1 MSYTDYME
9 GLGFNMDMTRAL
21 TGQPVTPETSQPATA
36 VPLFDGMQSF
46 SEANPD
52 LVGMPTEQKLMG
64 AMRNAHN
71 AGDTAAAKRFAGMIQ
86 KVRNPNEYSKLAQAS
101 DNLQGVA
108 SYLAEGLLRLPQ
120 VGTDALMQQMGNDV
134 SQGYSGSGEE
144 LLNRFNAAAD
154 VISKQSEDMNFAPSV
169 TYEQVKDN
177 PTPSNIL
184 AFMGEGLIGSL
195 PHMAL
200 ASVSAPVYFSSYVAP
215 IALERAKNN
224 GRDVP
229 TPGDVAAAMVTALG
243 IATAERLGVK
253 AIFGKG
259 VTGNIATRPIK
270 SGLAEAGT
278 EAVQNPLEYAGQTLG
293 TDAGFDP
300 AVAIDQ
306 AGAGAL
312 GGFGAGTGIR
322 GTIDV
327 ANAIADPS
335 SMGNPAN
342 QPDDPQ
348 AAADFARDIQQRAQ
362 EEGMNLKDV
371 SKTSSG
377 GARAVLDLQHGL
389 YDEDMKRLRNV
400 LKEQLELKDTD
411 PELVQIDK
419 MLAQLAYREAR
430 TKTKNIVGQR
440 EFAAVDR
447 LVGNTKEGSELIN
460 VMRKTNELTKLHN
473 AGFQGGVSQFTDQ
486 LAPFGVGI
494 GYDRGAQKAE
504 MLLRPLISGGI
515 ATNTGGMSLLGQTAA
530 VGAGRAIDAVTGN
543 RSRVNKYVNKN
554 RKRDGM
560 TSLTEPSMLEQARA
574 LEEANILATAQS
586 NQREQE
592 RRQDAFIRGNLPAAG
607 SPEATMIIATGGLP
621 TEVIMEIAR
630 DVAARDP
637 NLAQPARD
645 FIDSVTGQRPAD
657 AGDFEGL
664 TGLIREIKTVAT
676 NNPEY
681 SKLANPQLA
690 AQLSENY
697 TTPVPAM
704 GSSTPTGV
712 APAPRDVSAGYV
724 RGIEANREAADR
736 LADEVSNDTTISPR
750 DKVVLLSALEDLR
763 GNLGLDP
770 VNKAQQVGVD
780 AERQL
785 SDPALADKYLM
796 PYINRV
802 AGQQENDVI
811 ANEMAVPLVGEGLS
825 IFPKTKALY
834 NKIDGI
840 EVDQGNYQAGTEDVT
855 GNSYGGARVYITD
868 KGRGALEVDPEQT
881 ATPNKAEGTRW
892 HSNLVRPNLYEWV
905 DNPENMPQSF
915 IVTVDHNK
923 EGHQFALQYEADVP
937 TELYRKPLRA
947 DGTKQDEPT
956 MRPRGFGELEYGR
969 KIGEIKVKS
978 SGRIAPIYDT
988 IRIVPKQQDVQIN
1001 ESSTPILS
1009 QPNGEQLSTE
1019 FNPTD
1024 KTEMGFLPF
1033 LRVRTDKKYDH
1044 PRKILASSNPKN
1056 AARQIDSLD
1065 QLLADHPNTLA
1076 SPDAFMDYLADAMGK
1091 ANKDGSVP
1099 LIPFKA
1105 LEMVQNPQMI
1115 VEQIGGLTPGQR
1127 ELAADGFSAAEKF
1140 REAYESG
1147 SAHAD
1152 ITGKL
1157 LLWGILSRGVSP
1169 YIQEGMFLDIVT
1181 DRGNKSGI
1189 GKHIQKAADG
1199 TFDVKEYLKWVNR
1212 TVPENTPGAGS
1223 THNLNAFGETLLRK
1237 MSIKDPETG
1246 ITPMQR
1252 LHDMMASD
1260 MSGRD
1265 VRREFHKL
1273 NTGVG
1278 INNKVLSFM
1287 LLVAGRN
1294 DVMVLDRIQFRNMFD
1309 DGRFEG
1315 FNIYDPTK
1323 IDKKQ
1328 IAGSSIQKL
1337 GDDTM
1342 GLMIYEA
1349 LERDLAPTVQAAYE
1363 QLGRGADFSMG
1374 RYHWESWVAS
1384 SAQEV
1389 DHGTISGIINEAMGL
1404 PNPYDHIITREGR
1417 YNRFDS
1423 GAVYGYNPQTGQ
1435 PYIQLPDGLGN
1446 MFEFTPDGAA
1456 KVLDRIRKKKKSDG
1470 IIPKDF
1476 SVSESLEGAYYDRP
1490 EVNKENLSKVL
1501 KEEGGQLVSRGV
1513 QETSESYSVSP
1524 GDTPVS
1530 ADNIL
1535 TPRRRGIPPSRAA
1548 TPAETRDQL
1557 QIAQAILDDKGKLE
1571 IGKEGSPFENGIQD
1585 VRVAELLAK
1594 AMDIGFQIYDTPKQF
1609 YADLH
1614 ERFRT
1619 KPKTPPKNK
1628 VTGGMN
1634 IETIDGRFITDLT
1647 TGQRYASF
1655 VALQAPF
1662 QSKKNKD
1669 NKITLGEHILS
1680 AFHELGHGIEGRS
1693 EEADPVLT
1701 YSSYPDQGK
1710 QQPVGGA
1717 VRSESLRDY
1726 ITQIAYVAEG
1736 FPNISPVSKIKYE
1749 GTREE
1754 AIAIIDE
1761 LNRMQSSAV
1770 LTIGGE
1776 QVAMRRDYEH
1786 FRKVNEELDGLI
1798 KEYENAKLPAHVAHY
1813 KKEKARFAKLERDN
1827 QGQYLRIPAER
1838 GADPISMFFVAPKQ
1852 LKSDYPAV
1860 HKMLRDFLNSPS
1872 SPTSGYVKFY
1882 SAPFAAVLATI
1893 MATLLVAERE
1903 EEEKKGALALG
1914 QGALSV

>member
-1 MSYTDYME
+1 MVS
-9 GLGFNMDMTRAL
+9 A
-21 TGQPVTPETSQPATA
+21 
-36 VPLFDGMQSF
+36 
-46 SEANPD
+46 
-52 LVGMPTEQKLMG
+52 
-64 AMRNAHN
+64 
-71 AGDTAAAKRFAGMIQ
+71 AGIAAAERFG
-86 KVRNPNEYSKLAQAS
+86 
-101 DNLQGVA
+101 
-108 SYLAEGLLRLPQ
+108 
-120 VGTDALMQQMGNDV
+120 
-134 SQGYSGSGEE
+134 
-144 LLNRFNAAAD
+144 
-154 VISKQSEDMNFAPSV
+154 
-169 TYEQVKDN
+169 
-177 PTPSNIL
+177 
-184 AFMGEGLIGSL
+184 
-195 PHMAL
+195 
-200 ASVSAPVYFSSYVAP
+200 
-215 IALERAKNN
+215 AK
-224 GRDVP
+224 G
-229 TPGDVAAAMVTALG
+229 
-243 IATAERLGVK
+243 
-253 AIFGKG
+253 IFGG
-259 VTGNIATRPIK
+259 VSGNIATRPIK
-270 SGLAEAGT
+270 AGVRESAT
-278 EAVQNPLEYAGQTLG
+278 EAVQSPLEYAGQTLG

-300 AVAIDQ
+300 ATALDQ
-306 AGAGAL
+306 AAAGAV

-327 ANAIADPS
+327 ANAIGDPS
-335 SMGNPAN
+335 TIGNPAN
-342 QPDDPQ
+342 KPDDAQ
-348 AAADFARDIQQRAQ
+348 AAADFARDLKTIAQ
-362 EEGMNLKDV
+362 EEGLDLKDV
-371 SKTSSG
+371 GKTSTG
-377 GARAVLDLQHGL
+377 GSRQALDLQHVR
-389 YDEDMKRLRNV
+389 YDGDMQRLRNV
-400 LKEQLELKDTD
+400 LKEQLGKKDTD
-411 PELVQIDK
+411 PEIVQIDK

-440 EFAAVDR
+440 EFAAVER

-486 LAPFGVGI
+486 LMPFGVGI
-494 GYDRGAQKAE
+494 GYDRGAQNAE
-504 MLLRPLISGGI
+504 RLLRPLISGGI

-543 RSRVNKYVNKN
+543 RSRVNKYVNRN
-554 RKRDGM
+554 RKGEGM
-560 TSLTEPSMLEQARA
+560 TSLTEPSILEQAQA
-574 LEEANILATAQS
+574 LEARNNEA
-586 NQREQE
+586 EQLG
-592 RRQDAFIRGNLPAAG
+592 RQDAYIRGNLPTAG

-645 FIDSVTGQRPAD
+645 FIDSVTGQRPVT
-657 AGDFEGL
+657 AGKFPGL
-664 TGLIREIKTVAT
+664 NLLIREIKTVAA

-697 TTPVPAM
+697 TTTVPAT
-704 GSSTPTGV
+704 GSTPTGV

-780 AERQL
+780 AERSL

-811 ANEMAVPLVGEGLS
+811 TNDMAVPLPGEGTS

-868 KGRGALEVDPEQT
+868 KGRGALEVDPEQS
-881 ATPNKAEGTRW
+881 ATPNKADGTRW

-923 EGHQFALQYEADVP
+923 EGHQFALQYEADIPV
-937 TELYRKPLRA
+937 ELYRKPLRA
-947 DGTKQDEPT
+947 DGSKQDEPT

-988 IRIVPKQQDVQIN
+988 IRIVPKQQDVQVN

-1009 QPNGEQLSTE
+1009 QPNGEQLTTE
-1019 FNPTD
+1019 FNPAD

-1056 AARQIDSLD
+1056 AARQIDALD

-1099 LIPFKA
+1099 LIPFRA
-1105 LEMVQNPQMI
+1105 LEMAQNPQMI

-1127 ELAADGFSAAEKF
+1127 ELAADGFSAAEQF

-1169 YIQEGMFLDIVT
+1169 YIQESMFLDIVT
-1181 DRGNKSGI
+1181 DRGNKQGI
-1189 GKHIQKAADG
+1189 GKHIQAAADG
-1199 TFDVKEYLKWVNR
+1199 TFDVKDYLKWVKR
-1212 TVPENTPGAGS
+1212 TVPKNTPGAGS

-1328 IAGSSIQKL
+1328 IAGSSIQSL

-1446 MFEFTPDGAA
+1446 MFEFTPAGAA

-1470 IIPKDF
+1470 IIPSDF

-1501 KEEGGQLVSRGV
+1501 KEEGGQLVSGGV
-1513 QETSESYSVSP
+1513 QQASTGDPDGGGQPQTRATFNFTP
-1524 GDTPVS
+1524 GS
-1530 ADNIL
+1530 GKGGS
-1535 TPRRRGIPPSRAA
+1535 RPP
-1548 TPAETRDQL
+1548 TQQEVKDQL
-1557 QIAQAILDDKGKLE
+1557 DAAIAVLGTGGHIGVGKKGT
-1571 IGKEGSPFENGIQD
+1571 PFENGIQD
-1585 VRVAELLAK
+1585 RRVAKLIAN
-1594 AMDIGFQIYDTPKQF
+1594 AIGYTFDIYANPNRMFKDTGKRFGSSENAPSDKFVGGFMLEPRFADRSLKDYESGESVEGAIAVLDQYTNPKG
-1609 YADLH
+1609 
-1614 ERFRT
+1614 
-1619 KPKTPPKNK
+1619 NK
-1628 VTGGMN
+1628 SKSV
-1634 IETIDGRFITDLT
+1634 
-1647 TGQRYASF
+1647 SF
-1655 VALQAPF
+1655 LQSIF
-1662 QSKKNKD
+1662 N
-1669 NKITLGEHILS
+1669 
-1680 AFHELGHGIEGRS
+1680 AFHELGHGIERLPS
-1693 EEADPVLT
+1693 DPVSERERSFAGFPS
-1701 YSSYPDQGK
+1701 YMEGKVIPSEGISSN
-1710 QQPVGGA
+1710 
-1717 VRSESLRDY
+1717 SLRDY
-1726 ITQIAYVAEG
+1726 LVQVMYAAAGKKVKTPSKKQIMVDQQQAQT
-1736 FPNISPVSKIKYE
+1736 IL
-1749 GTREE
+1749 
-1754 AIAIIDE
+1754 DE
-1761 LNRMQSSAV
+1761 LVNLQRTGLLNVTDDLDGTTKQIRVREVYDMTGISDY
-1770 LTIGGE
+1770 
-1776 QVAMRRDYEH
+1776 AMRRHEVYYLH
-1786 FRKVNEELDGLI
+1786 RPEELLADGI
-1798 KEYENAKLPAHVAHY
+1798 SSYFIDPVTFKKMAPNAASFVQKL
-1813 KKEKARFAKLERDN
+1813 
-1827 QGQYLRIPAER
+1827 
-1838 GADPISMFFVAPKQ
+1838 
-1852 LKSDYPAV
+1852 
-1860 HKMLRDFLNSPS
+1860 LNSAS
-1872 SPTSGYVKFY
+1872 SPTSKVVQFY
-1882 SAPFAAVLATI
+1882 SAPFATVVASI
-1893 MATLLVAERE
+1893 MAMLAMGDE
-1903 EEEKKGALALG
+1903 EEEQKKGALALG
-1914 QGALSV
+1914 QGALSA